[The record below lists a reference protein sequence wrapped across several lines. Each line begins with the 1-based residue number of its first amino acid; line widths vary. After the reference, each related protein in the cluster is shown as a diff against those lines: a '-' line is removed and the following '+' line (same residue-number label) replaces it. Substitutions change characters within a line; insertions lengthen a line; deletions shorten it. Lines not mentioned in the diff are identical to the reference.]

1 MLKRS
6 IDSAKAA
13 KDEEERT
20 SFYSSYERQA
30 MGNLLKRFINRVEQT
45 IDDVVYRVK
54 CKFSQDDNRS
64 KNIQLV
70 QQKMW
75 RNLDRLAESGPHDY
89 EICYGN
95 ELNYSDMGK
104 VGSKTQEIAQ
114 QVVRRRRG
122 R

>member
-1 MLKRS
+1 
-6 IDSAKAA
+6 
-13 KDEEERT
+13 
-20 SFYSSYERQA
+20 
-30 MGNLLKRFINRVEQT
+30 MGSLLNRFLNRDEQT
-45 IDDVVYRVK
+45 IDVVVYRIK
-54 CKFSQDDNRS
+54 CKFSEDDNRS

-70 QQKMW
+70 HQKMW
-75 RNLDRLAESGPHDY
+75 INFDRLAESGPHDY